1 MNDTNICFEF
11 VLEVLEEGRQESLP
25 TILCE
30 PEFFDGHSRPLK
42 ESGLCKEFGGG
53 FRRPL
58 STQPIILKLVTA
70 LLKYHSNEHPLFAP
84 VPRCRQSTMHRIV
97 SFLRLALTQ
106 ILSTHYC
113 NI

>member
-30 PEFFDGHSRPLK
+30 PEFLDGHSRPLK

-58 STQPIILKLVTA
+58 STQPIILKLVQHCLNITA
-70 LLKYHSNEHPLFAP
+70 
-84 VPRCRQSTMHRIV
+84 M
-97 SFLRLALTQ
+97 
-106 ILSTHYC
+106 STHYLRQHRVVVIQRC
-113 NI
+113 TASSLSSALP